1 MKIIC
6 CDFMDYFW
14 IDILKSLNAKS
25 YVFIDD
31 ISFKKKL
38 NSKIKNF
45 KFLEKRNCIRNLYY
59 KEKKNCPKYH
69 KQKDFSY
76 FFKVSSDMIN
86 RFDPNHHFS
95 IKEKKNFFDES
106 VNFWLK
112 YLKHNKIN
120 IFFSKTTPHQYY
132 DYIIYIC
139 CKKLNIK
146 TYFFHL
152 NYFKDRVFLHSDNH
166 LRNKFLKINKNI
178 NLKSESEIIAKKIIQ
193 N

>member
-59 KEKKNCPKYH
+59 
-69 KQKDFSY
+69 
-76 FFKVSSDMIN
+76 
-86 RFDPNHHFS
+86 
-95 IKEKKNFFDES
+95 
-106 VNFWLK
+106 
-112 YLKHNKIN
+112 
-120 IFFSKTTPHQYY
+120 
-132 DYIIYIC
+132 C
-139 CKKLNIK
+139 CLA
-146 TYFFHL
+146 
-152 NYFKDRVFLHSDNH
+152 
-166 LRNKFLKINKNI
+166 
-178 NLKSESEIIAKKIIQ
+178 SE
-193 N
+193 